1 MRHPATD
8 RPTSWSPSAPAA
20 GSRADAGEPAAEP
33 AAEPGGASSDE
44 LEARAA
50 APVPAADARSLV
62 RRVGRLLRRLPAF
75 AVILLIRIYQV
86 MISPLLP
93 AACRYTP
100 SCSAYA
106 LEAVQRHGAL
116 RGGWLAARRIA
127 RCHPFRPGGYDPVP

>member
-1 MRHPATD
+1 MPHPVSEHPRTAPGATAA
-8 RPTSWSPSAPAA
+8 TGPAA
-20 GSRADAGEPAAEP
+20 HAGLA
-33 AAEPGGASSDE
+33 
-44 LEARAA
+44 
-50 APVPAADARSLV
+50 
-62 RRVGRLLRRLPAF
+62 RRVGRLVLRLPAF
-75 AVILLIRIYQV
+75 AVVLLIRIYQV

-106 LEAVQRHGAL
+106 VEAVERYGAL